1 MTELTAEGLDFA
13 VNQEPRCPCVL
24 VLDVSG
30 SMSGEPIR
38 ALNEGLA
45 TLQATLREDP
55 IARSRVELAIV
66 TFGPV
71 RIAQDFVVADEFV
84 AQQLHVD
91 GSTPMG
97 EALIAALDL
106 VETRK
111 QAYRDN
117 DVNYYRPWVWLMTDG
132 APTDKIDAA
141 QERAADA
148 ERQGRAS
155 IYGIGVGD
163 DADMT
168 TLARLSPGRPPLRL
182 KGLAFQEMFR
192 WLSKSQSQRS
202 RSSNTSEVDVL
213 QHQPLALPPVDGW
226 ASTT

>member
-1 MTELTAEGLDFA
+1 MSELTAESLDFA

-30 SMSGEPIR
+30 SMSGDPIR

-45 TLQATLREDP
+45 TLQGSLREDP
-55 IARSRVELAIV
+55 IARTRVELAIV

-71 RIAQDFVVADEFV
+71 QVTQDFVVADEFV
-84 AQQLHVD
+84 PPSLRAD

-97 EALIAALDL
+97 EALVAALDL
-106 VETRK
+106 VEARK
-111 QAYRDN
+111 QTYRDN

-132 APTDKIDAA
+132 SPTDKISTAE
-141 QERAADA
+141 QRALEA
-148 ERQGRAS
+148 EQQGRAS
-155 IYGIGVGD
+155 IYAIGVGD
-163 DADMT
+163 DVDMT
-168 TLARLSPGRPPLRL
+168 TLGRLSPGRDPLRL
-182 KGLAFQEMFR
+182 KGLSFVEMFR

-202 RSSNTSEVDVL
+202 RSSNTSEVAVL
-213 QHQPLALPPVDGW
+213 HHQPLALPAVDGW